1 MILFYRRLRI
11 KGTWQCGISN
21 TREVTQPLK
30 ANGEL
35 RLGCF
40 REPSVAKREMPVET
54 AADSP
59 ESRYPVRR
67 SGRQAKR
74 TDKLEEFLSSAKRGS
89 RKSGEPLLQTPTDVE
104 TASEASLDGNPDFK
118 NEEDK
123 VESPERRTRSST
135 RKQQQKSQG
144 GRQTRGGGR
153 VMVKDEES
161 SEDEDDD
168 KDAATEDRQGDKKE
182 EECSVNVGDTRRAQ
196 SQPEM
201 DSTQSGG
208 VEQKNEHDDED
219 IKEQIKKEAEKDT
232 NQDGTEKTVVGLVKR
247 GPLRT
252 YVNKKKVANKNTSSV
267 KAPASKT
274 TTSMKR
280 ETRAK
285 SPQGSGKIQTRQRCN
300 DDEEEDDEDEEDD
313 DDDDDDDDSST
324 SSSSES
330 DSGYDPNALYCI
342 CRQKHNKRYFL
353 NWYG

>member
-1 MILFYRRLRI
+1 M
-11 KGTWQCGISN
+11 
-21 TREVTQPLK
+21 
-30 ANGEL
+30 
-35 RLGCF
+35 
-40 REPSVAKREMPVET
+40 ET

-89 RKSGEPLLQTPTDVE
+89 RKSGEPQTPDAE

-123 VESPERRTRSST
+123 VESPERRTRSSA
-135 RKQQQKSQG
+135 RKQQQQQKSQG
-144 GRQTRGGGR
+144 GRQTRAGGR
-153 VMVKDEES
+153 LMVKDEGS
-161 SEDEDDD
+161 SENEDDD
-168 KDAATEDRQGDKKE
+168 KDAAAEDYKGDKKE

-208 VEQKNEHDDED
+208 VEQKSEHDDEN

-232 NQDGTEKTVVGLVKR
+232 TQDGAEKTVAGLVKR

-252 YVNKKKVANKNTSSV
+252 YVNKKKVANKNTSLV

-274 TTSMKR
+274 SASIKR

-300 DDEEEDDEDEEDD
+300 DEEEEDDEDEED

-353 NWYG
+353 NRHS

>member
-1 MILFYRRLRI
+1 M
-11 KGTWQCGISN
+11 
-21 TREVTQPLK
+21 
-30 ANGEL
+30 
-35 RLGCF
+35 
-40 REPSVAKREMPVET
+40 ET

-89 RKSGEPLLQTPTDVE
+89 RKSGEPLLQSPTDVE

-123 VESPERRTRSST
+123 VESPERRTRSSA
-135 RKQQQKSQG
+135 RKQQQQQKSQG

-161 SEDEDDD
+161 SENEDDD
-168 KDAATEDRQGDKKE
+168 KDAATEDHKRDKKE
-182 EECSVNVGDTRRAQ
+182 DECSVNVGDTRRAQ

-208 VEQKNEHDDED
+208 VEQKNEHDDEN

-252 YVNKKKVANKNTSSV
+252 YVNKKKVANKNTSLV

-274 TTSMKR
+274 TTSIKR

-300 DDEEEDDEDEEDD
+300 DNEEEEDDEDEDED

-353 NWYG
+353 NWYS

>member
-1 MILFYRRLRI
+1 MAGPALEKPHNLQRQIVKKRF
-11 KGTWQCGISN
+11 
-21 TREVTQPLK
+21 
-30 ANGEL
+30 
-35 RLGCF
+35 GCF
-40 REPSVAKREMPVET
+40 RQSAVVKREMPVET

-59 ESRYPVRR
+59 DSRYPVRR

-89 RKSGEPLLQTPTDVE
+89 RKSGESLLQTPTDVE

-135 RKQQQKSQG
+135 RKQQQQQQKNQG
-144 GRQTRGGGR
+144 GRQTRGGSR
-153 VMVKDEES
+153 VMVKDEGS
-161 SEDEDDD
+161 SENEDDV
-168 KDAATEDRQGDKKE
+168 KDAAIEDHKGDKKE
-182 EECSVNVGDTRRAQ
+182 DECSVNVGDTRRVQ
-196 SQPEM
+196 PQPEI
-201 DSTQSGG
+201 DSSQSEG
-208 VEQKNEHDDED
+208 VEQKNEAENVG
-219 IKEQIKKEAEKDT
+219 ETEKDP
-232 NQDGTEKTVVGLVKR
+232 NQDGTNKAVVGLVKR

-252 YVNKKKVANKNTSSV
+252 YVNKKKAANKNTTLV
-267 KAPASKT
+267 KAPANKAT
-274 TTSMKR
+274 TLKR

-300 DDEEEDDEDEEDD
+300 GDEEEDEDDEDEEDD
-313 DDDDDDDDSST
+313 DEDDEDSST

-353 NWYG
+353 NWYRSQ